1 MKMKRIL
8 IAAAFLVLL
17 LAFAFPCGAS
27 DAYSAALEESGA
39 DSLRGMLAEETLGYL
54 DKIGYGDI
62 DFYSIIDTK
71 PTAIIDIVISVL
83 SGKLPGILK
92 ICARLL
98 AVIIITAAAEG
109 FCPPDDRSR
118 LIFSLISG
126 CVLILTVFAPAYS
139 VISAGVSAIGVCA
152 GFEKAL
158 IPVMAGVLTACGNPA
173 LALSYQSFVFAAA
186 QGITALVNEG
196 VVPIIGMCGITG
208 MLASISPV
216 LKLSAVSDFLRK
228 SVITVLTAAAAMF
241 SGILALKGVLA
252 SSADSLA
259 SKGIKLAVSSFVPV
273 LGSALS
279 EAYSSVVGSLALI
292 KNALGAF
299 AVAAVALTLL
309 PIIIELLLW
318 VLSLRAAGMCAE
330 LLGLEASAGICRSA
344 GTTLSLTAVL
354 LVYCAAVFFV
364 SSGLVIA
371 LKGGA

>member
-1 MKMKRIL
+1 MKRIL
-8 IAAAFLVLL
+8 IFAVFTALL
-17 LAFAFPCGAS
+17 IVFTLPCFAS
-27 DAYSAALEESGA
+27 DTYSDALESSGA
-39 DSLRGMLAEETLGYL
+39 GSLRDKLGEDTLDYL

-71 PTAIIDIVISVL
+71 PTAIIDLIISML

-92 ICARLL
+92 ICARLF
-98 AVIIITAAAEG
+98 AAIIITAAAES

-126 CVLILTVFAPAYS
+126 SLLILTVFSPAYA
-139 VISAGVSAIGVCA
+139 VISAGISAIGVCA

-158 IPVMAGVLTACGNPA
+158 IPVMAGVLTACGNPV

-186 QGITALVNEG
+186 QSIIALVNG
-196 VVPIIGMCGITG
+196 AAVPVIGMCGITG

-228 SVITVLTAAAAMF
+228 TAITLLTAAAAMF
-241 SGILALKGVLA
+241 SGILALKSVLA
-252 SSADSLA
+252 SSADTLA

-299 AVAAVALTLL
+299 AIAAVALTLL
-309 PIIIELLLW
+309 PIIIELFLW
-318 VLSLRAAGMCAE
+318 VISLRAAGMCAE
-330 LLGLEASAGICRSA
+330 LLGLESSAGICRSA

-354 LVYCAAVFFV
+354 LIYCAVVFFV
-364 SSGLVIA
+364 STGLVIA
-371 LKGGA
+371 LKGGG